1 MNLTLNTT
9 AMTPRARIVTQVL
22 SPVPF
27 LFAATSCRE
36 SRSGRRQACANAG
49 VHGRKSKS
57 STAVESELA
66 VPQRILYRCDQHRV
80 TANHFHLLDAPV
92 RCDDYFHFHRSLH
105 SIFFRKFGI
114 RWCRMRNGFPSL
126 RRLRPH
132 RRNQQNGQEQ
142 HHQKDKYSLPFTRWV
157 PLHRFASPGAASSAS
172 GSMHVKD
179 VVPAVLD
186 FLA

>member
-1 MNLTLNTT
+1 MKPPKVQNWAVLLRVGAEDYRNSRRFSTKSEKMNLTLNTT

-66 VPQRILYRCDQHRV
+66 GAYFQFLSVSS
-80 TANHFHLLDAPV
+80 TDAT
-92 RCDDYFHFHRSLH
+92 
-105 SIFFRKFGI
+105 SIG
-114 RWCRMRNGFPSL
+114 
-126 RRLRPH
+126 
-132 RRNQQNGQEQ
+132 
-142 HHQKDKYSLPFTRWV
+142 
-157 PLHRFASPGAASSAS
+157 
-172 GSMHVKD
+172 
-179 VVPAVLD
+179 
-186 FLA
+186 